1 MNISAETLAIMKAAQ
16 SASGSDTAL
25 AKSITQATGLV
36 AYDLQAP
43 AKNLYPVQT
52 PLRNRIKRVPGGIGD
67 ATNWKVV
74 KALIG
79 SGFDAM
85 PWVPEGQRSAAMSY
99 VTENHAANYVTI
111 GEEDDITFEARN
123 AAQGFEDAYAK
134 MGMRLLQ
141 KTMLKEEIAILA
153 GNRSLALGTPTAP
166 TLSAGGTGG
175 TLPGA
180 PTTYSVIVVA
190 LTQEG
195 FKNSSLAAGV
205 ATSKNVTGKD
215 GNQYTLNGGSSNKS
229 AAATQAIT
237 LGQVLS
243 ATVPLVTGAVAYAWF
258 VGTAGN
264 EKLEK
269 ITTINSATFSA
280 PLAGTGQAAT
290 AITADCSRNANLA
303 FDGLLS
309 TNFAAGAAGAAYAK
323 ALGVGVAGT
332 GTVLT
337 SSGRG
342 SVNEIDAMLQAVWD
356 SYRTSFDVLFVS
368 SQELTNITNKCLSSG
383 TGPLLNY
390 FAAPTEQAAEYRL
403 TAGGRIDY
411 YFNPYAIEGGKKIP
425 VMIHPD
431 LAPGTIMGYCE
442 TLPVQYQSN
451 EVPNVVEMKTRAE
464 YHQIEWPLRTRKY
477 EVGVYAEEVLACYAP
492 FGIGTITNIANG

>member
-1 MNISAETLAIMKAAQ
+1 MNVTSETLTLMKTAQ
-16 SASGSDTAL
+16 GSTDSPL
-25 AKSITQATGLV
+25 AKSITQATNLV

-52 PLRNRIKRVPGGIGD
+52 PLRNRIKRVDGGVGK

-74 KALIG
+74 KEIIG
-79 SGFDAM
+79 SGFNSM
-85 PWVPEGQRSAAMSY
+85 GWIPEGQRSGAMSY
-99 VTENHAANYVTI
+99 NTEDKAATYITL
-111 GEEDDITFEARN
+111 GEEDQISFEGRN
-123 AAQGFEDAYAK
+123 AAVGFEDEYAK
-134 MGMRLLQ
+134 MGIRLLQ
-141 KTMLKEEIAILA
+141 KTMLKEEMAILG

-166 TLSAGGTGG
+166 TLSAGGTGA

-195 FKNSSLAAGV
+195 FKNSSLLGGV
-205 ATSKNVTGKD
+205 ATSAVITGQD
-215 GNQYTLNGGSSNKS
+215 GKTFTLNGGSSNKS

-237 LGQVLS
+237 LGQALS
-243 ATVPLVTGAVAYAWF
+243 GTVPVVTGAMAYAWF

-264 EKLEK
+264 EKLEA
-269 ITTINSATFSA
+269 ITTINSVVFSA

-290 AITADCSRNANLA
+290 AVTADCSRNASLA
-303 FDGLLS
+303 FDGILT
-309 TNFAAGAAGAAYAK
+309 TNFAAAGAAYAK
-323 ALGVGVAGT
+323 ALGTGVAGT

-342 SVNEIDAMLQAVWD
+342 SVNEIDAMLLGAWD
-356 SYRTSFDVLFVS
+356 SYRISYDALFVS
-368 SQELTNITNKCLSSG
+368 SQELTNITNRCLASG
-383 TGPLLNY
+383 TSSLLNY
-390 FAAPTEQAAEYRL
+390 YQAPTEQAAEYRM

-431 LAPGTIMGYCE
+431 LAPGTILGFCE
-442 TLPVQYQSN
+442 TLPLQYQSN
-451 EVPNVVEMKTRAE
+451 EVPNVIEMKTRKE
-464 YHQIEWPLRTRKY
+464 YHQIEWPLKTRAN